1 MKPLCICATLVTG
14 RLLLASLTEDT
25 ASAVTVTD
33 TETEVFS
40 RNRKKPIPRYFLTCV
55 TFFWGEVSL
64 LHVRHTQSWQIDEI
78 SAATYTLYCN
88 VTELRLTVCRC
99 RWTFVPM
106 YARSRSTCRPVGL
119 SDYTALDLYN
129 VKFTWRIRPAGG
141 DNKTHVQNAITAR
154 RDFNISNTSSL
165 AY

>member
-1 MKPLCICATLVTG
+1 MLSVMKMNSRYCEEKTAQ
-14 RLLLASLTEDT
+14 LTR
-25 ASAVTVTD
+25 S
-33 TETEVFS
+33 
-40 RNRKKPIPRYFLTCV
+40 
-55 TFFWGEVSL
+55 
-64 LHVRHTQSWQIDEI
+64 
-78 SAATYTLYCN
+78 SAAADKPCN
-88 VTELRLTVCRC
+88 AFYVRDGAVCRC